1 MKRVNHCFA
10 WIIASLALGA
20 CGAGVSQS
28 GVNGPPSLGGIWKG
42 QLTGASGVTLP
53 TLILVTEDGRF
64 MSVAENAVDDCAD
77 VAQGNLL
84 LNGYTV
90 SGDGNFG
97 IISATGDVGVQV
109 DCNFS
114 DGSVWGTAALTGSVS
129 PRSTLTL
136 TEDNSTA
143 LGTALPSTF
152 GTLFFDDAYNET
164 SSLSKLA
171 GNWILSTGAF
181 LSINSGGTLSS
192 KDPANGC
199 DVNGKVTIVNAKYN
213 AYAVAA
219 TYTNCSASA
228 SALNKLNAT
237 GLLTLDDTQDPAV
250 LYIGYSM
257 TLSDGEVLMIS
268 ANGTGG

>member
-1 MKRVNHCFA
+1 VKRVNYCLA
-10 WIIASLALGA
+10 WVVAALTLGA
-20 CGAGVSQS
+20 CGASVSQG

-90 SGDGNFG
+90 SGEGNIG

-109 DCNFS
+109 DCDFS

-136 TEDNSTA
+136 TEDNSTS

-152 GTLFFDDAYNET
+152 GSLFFDDAYNET
-164 SSLSKLA
+164 SSLGKVA
-171 GNWILSTGAF
+171 GNWVLSTGAL
-181 LSINSGGTLSS
+181 LSINAGGILLS
-192 KDPANGC
+192 KDTANGC
-199 DVNGKVTIVNAKYN
+199 EINGKVTIVNEKYN

-219 TYTNCSASA
+219 TYSNCSASA
-228 SALNKLNAT
+228 SALNDLNAT
-237 GLLTLDDTQDPAV
+237 GLLTVDDTQNPAV

-257 TLSDGEVLMIS
+257 TLSNGEVLMV
-268 ANGTGG
+268 AVNGTGG